1 MMAKPLV
8 GVIGVTEA
16 KEQERQMAFEV
27 GKLIGAMGL
36 SLVCGGLGG
45 VMEEASRGC
54 SQAGGTVI
62 GLLPGDDKKDA
73 NDYVTYAIPTNLG
86 HSRNTLIAHSA
97 DILVS
102 IGTGYGTLSE
112 VAIALKLG
120 KKVLSYK
127 SWDVQGVLPCQT
139 LQEIQSV
146 LVEFYG
152 DRSTKSLLFEE
163 KKP

>member
-8 GVIGVTEA
+8 GVIGIAEA

-62 GLLPGDDKKDA
+62 GLLPGDDKNAA

-86 HSRNTLIAHSA
+86 HARNTLIAHSA
-97 DILVS
+97 DILIS

-120 KKVLSYK
+120 KKVLSFK

-139 LQEIQSV
+139 LQEIQSI

-152 DRSTKSLLFEE
+152 DRSTKSLLFQE
-163 KKP
+163 KIT